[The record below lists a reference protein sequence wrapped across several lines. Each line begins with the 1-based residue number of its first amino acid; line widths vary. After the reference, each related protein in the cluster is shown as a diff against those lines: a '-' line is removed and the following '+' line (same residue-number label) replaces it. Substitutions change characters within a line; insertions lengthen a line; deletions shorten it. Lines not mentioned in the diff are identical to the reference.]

1 MGVGEE
7 TRQQAGIEVGMGGW
21 KQQGVSCKM
30 DGEGTRTGGWGEEV
44 SEGDSQA
51 TGVRGTG

>member
-1 MGVGEE
+1 MGEE

-21 KQQGVSCKM
+21 KQQGVSCTM

-44 SEGDSQA
+44 WEGDSQA